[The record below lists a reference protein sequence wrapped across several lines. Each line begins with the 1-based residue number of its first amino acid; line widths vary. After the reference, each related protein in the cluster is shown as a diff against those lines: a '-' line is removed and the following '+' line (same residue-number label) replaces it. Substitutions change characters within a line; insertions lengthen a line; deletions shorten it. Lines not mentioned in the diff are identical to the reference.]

1 MTKRHNPKL
10 LQQYMLSVLLFC
22 AWLCTGVNSLAQ
34 GRRFTHLSVED
45 GLSQSSV
52 ISIVQDSAGF
62 MWFGTRNCLNRYNT
76 RSFQVYRNT
85 PGDTNSI
92 SSNDYVFALL
102 RDHRNRLW
110 VGTQRGLNL
119 YLPQKDAFERM
130 LADSTRPGSISHIYI
145 NCIYEDRSG
154 RIWVGTN
161 NGLNLLTGEN
171 PGRFQNFFPGVGMNE
186 IHAICEDKQGALW
199 VGTAGGLVRMIYQN
213 GKASYTYF
221 THQPNVATSLSC
233 NNVSSIVEC
242 KGELWVG
249 TECGGLNLLD
259 RNTNNFQHFT
269 HSNHTPGTISSDI
282 IRKMIVDET
291 QNLWIATIDGLNY
304 FETANRTFTVYRNDP
319 EDASSL
325 SNNSIR
331 DLYIDKYGSLW
342 VGTVFGG
349 VNVTHAIATPFTIY
363 KTSRLVNSISSNVVS
378 AITADEKQN
387 LWIGTEA
394 EGLNYFDRQRNTFT
408 HYKNDPADP
417 RSLSR
422 NFIKAIYKDKQNVM
436 WIGTYDG
443 GLNRFNPAT
452 KTFTHYRHNADDST
466 SLSGDNIICMGED
479 SWGRFWVGAYGK
491 GLNLFNRETGRA
503 ENFTTHPAS
512 RFRISSNWVRLVYE
526 DRHKNLWVGT
536 AHGLNLLS
544 PGEQRFTWFYKQPGN
559 KDSLNS
565 DYINCMLEDS
575 KGRMWIGTY
584 DGGLSLYHPN
594 TKTFSTY
601 TMQNGLPGNN
611 VRGILEDKQ
620 GFLWLST
627 ENGLCRFN
635 GNNGQV
641 LNYNIYDGL
650 PGNEFNYNSYYR
662 DANGQFFFGG
672 FTGMVSFYPQ
682 QMRVNESIP
691 PVVFTGLKLFNKPVG
706 IRDESGLL
714 ESAMSYTRR
723 IDFAAA
729 QNIFTIEFA
738 ALNYIK
744 SGKNRYAYKLDGFE
758 KDWNIVDNPAATYTN
773 LPSGRYTFLVRA
785 SNNDGVWNNEPARLE
800 IVVHPP
806 LWKTWWAYLI
816 YFIVAVLLL
825 YITIR
830 FFRRQARLE
839 RDLYYEHQQKM
850 QQEELHQQKI
860 DFFTNISHEIRTP
873 LTLIVG
879 PVENLLANTPV
890 DSTVNRQLA
899 LVKKNADRLIRLVS
913 ELLDFR
919 KAESGNM
926 QLSVSEGD
934 VIAFT
939 REVFSSFN
947 DLARGRNI
955 NYTFSPAVE
964 HCNSWF
970 DPTQL
975 EKVLFNLLSNAF
987 KFTEDGGVIT
997 VTIPA
1002 IINNQLSIAIS
1013 NSGKG
1018 IPQERQ
1024 SKLFNRFYQAGTADG
1039 LLGTGIGLALSK
1051 SIIQAHGGEISVEST
1066 PGSTTFTIVLSL
1078 GKDHFTKEQLT
1089 GATGVR
1095 NTMVEKQ
1102 TVPIIEDAGIT
1113 LAEEE
1118 HSTASAKP
1126 SLLLVED
1133 NDDIRQMIRNALS
1146 AQYDITEASSG
1157 ASGWQTVTEL
1167 IPDLVISDVMM
1178 EGENDGFTLCHRIK
1192 TDERTNHIPVIL
1204 LTARAAP
1211 SSQITGLQT
1220 GADAYIIKPFFI
1232 QVLELQ
1238 VRNLFSLR
1246 NINREKFTRQITLQP
1261 EQQAVFAT
1269 ELPAAP
1275 TAETLFLQ
1283 KLVAVVE
1290 ENMEDPEF
1298 GVPVL
1303 LKKAGMSQTVLYRK
1317 LKALTDMSIVDFI
1330 KSVRLKKAA
1339 ELLRQPGADISIADV
1354 AYRVGFSDRKY
1365 FSKEFRK
1372 QFGQSPTEF
1381 INKGDEH
1388 LDNEGEN

>member
-1 MTKRHNPKL
+1 MF
-10 LQQYMLSVLLFC
+10 SVLLFC
-22 AWLCTGVNSLAQ
+22 AWLCTGVNGLAQ

-76 RSFQVYRNT
+76 RSFQVYRNI

-102 RDHRNRLW
+102 RDRRNRLW

-130 LADSTRPGSISHIYI
+130 LADSTRPGSISQIYI

-199 VGTAGGLVRMIYQN
+199 VGTAGGLVCMNYKN
-213 GKASYTYF
+213 GKANYTYF
-221 THQPNVATSLSC
+221 THQPNVAGSLSC

-242 KGELWVG
+242 RGELWVG

-269 HSNHTPGTISSDI
+269 HSNHTPGSISSDI
-282 IRKMIVDET
+282 IRKMIVDES

-304 FETANRTFTVYRNDP
+304 FETANRAFTVYRNDP
-319 EDASSL
+319 EDAGSL

-394 EGLNYFDRQRNTFT
+394 EGLNYFDCQRNTFI

-479 SWGRFWVGAYGK
+479 SRGRFWVGAYGK
-491 GLNLFNRETGRA
+491 GLNLFNRETGRS

-536 AHGLNLLS
+536 AHGLNVLP

-575 KGRMWIGTY
+575 KGRIWIGTY

-594 TKTFSTY
+594 TQSFSTY

-611 VRGILEDKQ
+611 VRGILEDEQ
-620 GFLWLST
+620 GYLWLST

-635 GNNGQV
+635 GNKGQV
-641 LNYNIYDGL
+641 LNYNIFDGL

-714 ESAMSYTRR
+714 QSAMSYTRR

-926 QLSVSEGD
+926 QLSVSEGNI
-934 VIAFT
+934 VAFT
-939 REVFSSFN
+939 RTIFLSFR
-947 DLARGRNI
+947 DLANSRSITYMFMPLVNVIEIADNI
-955 NYTFSPAVE
+955 T
-964 HCNSWF
+964 CWF
-970 DPTQL
+970 DPVQL

-987 KFTEDGGVIT
+987 KFTSEGGDIT
-997 VTIPA
+997 VVVRED
-1002 IINNQLSIAIS
+1002 NEKELLIAIS
-1013 NSGKG
+1013 NSGPVVPKEQ
-1018 IPQERQ
+1018 QE
-1024 SKLFNRFYQAGTADG
+1024 KLFNRFYQMGNTPKG
-1039 LLGTGIGLALSK
+1039 LGTGIGLALSK
-1051 SIIQAHGGEISVEST
+1051 SIIEAHGGRIEIESASVNDDDQN
-1066 PGSTTFTIVLSL
+1066 GTTCFTIYLPL
-1078 GKDHFTKEQLT
+1078 GKAHFTKEQLT
-1089 GATGVR
+1089 GATGIR
-1095 NTMVEKQ
+1095 NAMVEKQ
-1102 TVPIIEDAGIT
+1102 TAPGIEVAIT
-1113 LAEEE
+1113 PMVEEE
-1118 HSTASAKP
+1118 NATTTAKP

-1146 AQYDITEASSG
+1146 AQYDITEASNG

-1178 EGENDGFTLCHRIK
+1178 EGEDDGFTLCDRIK

-1220 GADAYIIKPFFI
+1220 GADAYITKPFFI

-1238 VRNLFSLR
+1238 VRNLLSLR

-1261 EQQAVFAT
+1261 PAQLAFAT
-1269 ELPAAP
+1269 EPPEAP

-1283 KLVAVVE
+1283 KLVAMVE

-1317 LKALTDMSIVDFI
+1317 LKALTDMSIADFI

-1339 ELLRQPGADISIADV
+1339 ELLRQPGNDISIAEV

-1388 LDNEGEN
+1388 LDNEG